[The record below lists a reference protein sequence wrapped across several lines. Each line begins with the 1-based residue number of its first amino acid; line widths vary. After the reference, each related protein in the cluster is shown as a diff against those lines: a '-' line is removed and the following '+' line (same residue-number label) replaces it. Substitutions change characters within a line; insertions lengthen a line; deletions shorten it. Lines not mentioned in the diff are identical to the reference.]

1 MTSVDSPI
9 SRAISKQRFFI
20 AQSRVALSADALS
33 IITGLTSAGIC
44 DVPTVM
50 TRPGLTLIGGAAIL
64 EQSTRRP
71 GDFARDLG
79 LQIVNF
85 DAIDANKVVF
95 FALLPFDPT
104 ASETCIV
111 FPRFSIVVKDG
122 SAAICTAHPDA
133 DGASSL
139 LGEIEMALANVP
151 DSDPGSSAQ
160 ISSGSAPASDLSLD
174 FTESDSSWLDKA
186 ERVIEL
192 IRAGTFEKVVLSRRA
207 SIEVAKPVER
217 LGALMRLTRQYPGAL
232 SFSFRHLLGATP
244 ELLVRRSGQSLQSHP
259 LAGTAAAGNEAAL
272 LGSAKDNHEHR
283 IVVDHI
289 ASRLAPITEHLEVA
303 GAPEIT
309 SYGEICH
316 LGTDIRG
323 VLSASMTPSSLEVLL
338 TIHPTP
344 AVAGVPQKEA
354 IKLLQCFEDQP
365 RRFYSGA
372 IGYET
377 LDGDGEWHLVIRTVA
392 IKDRNVEFQ
401 AGVGIVA
408 ESDAKTEL
416 LELGAKLSAMLPI
429 VTA

>member
-9 SRAISKQRFFI
+9 KGTASKQRFFI
-20 AQSRVALSADALS
+20 AQSRVALDADATT
-33 IITGLTSAGIC
+33 IVAGLENAGFQ
-44 DVPTVM
+44 DESTVM

-64 EQSTRRP
+64 EQSTARP
-71 GDFARDLG
+71 LDFARDLASRV
-79 LQIVNF
+79 VNF
-85 DAIDANKVVF
+85 DEIDAGKVVF

-104 ASETCIV
+104 SSETCVV

-122 SAAICTAHPDA
+122 SAAICTAHPEA

-139 LGEIEMALANVP
+139 LGEIGRTLAEI
-151 DSDPGSSAQ
+151 SDTDPRSLASQGRRST
-160 ISSGSAPASDLSLD
+160 GASDLSLD

-207 SIEVAKPVER
+207 SVEVAKPVDR
-217 LGALMRLTRQYPGAL
+217 LGALGRLTRQYPGAL

-244 ELLVRRSGQSLQSHP
+244 ELLVRRSGRSLQSHP
-259 LAGTAAAGNEAAL
+259 LAGTTAAGNEAAL

-289 ASRLAPITEHLEVA
+289 ASRFAPITERLEVA

-316 LGTDIRG
+316 LGTDIQG
-323 VLSASMTPSSLEVLL
+323 VLPASMTPSSLEVLL
-338 TIHPTP
+338 AIHPTP
-344 AVAGVPQKEA
+344 AVAGVPQRDA
-354 IKLLQCFEDQP
+354 IALLQSLEDQP
-365 RRFYSGA
+365 RHFYSGA

-392 IKDRNVEFQ
+392 ITDCTVEFQ